1 MAINGCQTYLIRLPE
16 VRGGFFMTQ
25 TLEDKLQELRTEWK
39 KYPQRRKII
48 ETQVKILKMSE
59 HPKVVN
65 NEFSKLVYKS
75 LS

>member
-1 MAINGCQTYLIRLPE
+1 
-16 VRGGFFMTQ
+16 MTPA
-25 TLEDKLQELRTEWK
+25 LELKLAELRTEWK
-39 KYPQRRKII
+39 KYPQRRRII

-59 HPKVVN
+59 HPEVVN